1 MDKSK
6 DLTFEQKEQPFFK
19 GPEESEVNADQQQ
32 AKENLVN
39 ENSSA
44 FLTKIAQ
51 SNDHCYS
58 MKLSIDPDEIAET
71 LDISEDCNTI
81 ANNIAAVISEAPAQL
96 ALDSPSHPRKAKPEQ
111 PIVPSGSKPNVDQ
124 IENIF

>member
-1 MDKSK
+1 MYHILS
-6 DLTFEQKEQPFFK
+6 LVRAQTNVLRP
-19 GPEESEVNADQQQ
+19 G
-32 AKENLVN
+32 KENLVN

-81 ANNIAAVISEAPAQL
+81 ANNIAAVISKAPAQL
-96 ALDSPSHPRKAKPEQ
+96 ALDSPSHPKEA
-111 PIVPSGSKPNVDQ
+111 N
-124 IENIF
+124 